1 MVVGLDRERPA
12 DNPDTLDFD
21 RAAPFR
27 AIAAELGQ
35 TPAFL
40 AHQYALSIDGPSTIV
55 LGVKNREELR
65 ECIAAEG
72 DGTMDL
78 ALSRRIDVAV
88 GRV

>member
-1 MVVGLDRERPA
+1 MAAAAPLRAAV
-12 DNPDTLDFD
+12 D

-72 DGTMDL
+72 EGAMDL
-78 ALSRRIDVAV
+78 AFLRRIDVAV